1 MGIAGNSLDLIRTVF
16 NRNNVLPL
24 PSSYWDQ
31 ASRGSFYMQQGFA
44 GQTGGSNGQIAD
56 SVRIEED
63 LMNRYADYD
72 EMDAFP
78 ELGAA
83 IDLFADDATVQDVM
97 SQKSM
102 WFESTDESIDHV
114 LNDMLEVNLK
124 VENELWEI
132 ARSLCKYGN
141 EFIEP
146 VVLDQVGVVKLNHS
160 PAPWMRRIED
170 INGILYGYMQDPAMT
185 FTIDT
190 RTFLDRIKNKGM
202 SELELPQGLGT
213 SLLQVYEPWEIVHM
227 RLRSR
232 ARRDLYGYSVVEAA
246 RYAWKRLAMMEDA
259 MLMYKVTRSPQRYA
273 FYVDVGD
280 VPPNQARGLL
290 NRIKNDFKKNKFI
303 DSNGKPNFRY
313 SPLCLSLDTKIP
325 VINIHGEAPLK
336 GAVKTLSELIAD
348 HEAGIKNWTYSIN
361 VENGELVKGEIV
373 WAGVTRKDAEV
384 LSVVVNEKEMV
395 VTPDHKF
402 LLNNLEYKE
411 AKDLIHTDKVLSIDP
426 ISKKTFSQNITAVG
440 KIKDNQD
447 TGCITVEMWHN
458 FALDSGVFVKNSAED
473 DFFIPVRKDRKG
485 TEIEVLAG
493 PEGQSVEDVQYFLNK
508 IFAALKIPKSYLGA
522 DETVGRANLCL
533 VPETKVVLTDGRH
546 LTMEQLILEYSQGIE
561 NFVYSIDEKSLA
573 VNPGKIIKAEWTRK
587 NADVVRVHISGNI
600 TVDSTPDHLF
610 MLRDG
615 SYIEASSLKENDELM
630 SFGDQH
636 VRWVEILDQKRD
648 CCDIQIEGSPNFA
661 LASGVYVHNSQL
673 DVRLCRSV
681 MRIQRELKNGF
692 RQIGRI
698 DLAAKNIDPDRTSFE
713 CHMVIP
719 SGVFELAQIE
729 VEKAKLDLGAQYREA
744 NFSEYWVYSKILGL
758 SDEEILQIQTQRVRE
773 KEGNITTEDA
783 ERLRSALPR
792 MVDRAADR
800 SDPRAREFQQR
811 ILDEVESGNTHIGR
825 RLHELKMLTNE
836 VRGSIRN
843 QKRTNGKR

>member
-1 MGIAGNSLDLIRTVF
+1 MS
-16 NRNNVLPL
+16 
-24 PSSYWDQ
+24 
-31 ASRGSFYMQQGFA
+31 
-44 GQTGGSNGQIAD
+44 
-56 SVRIEED
+56 
-63 LMNRYADYD
+63 RYADYD
-72 EMDAFP
+72 AMDEFP
-78 ELGAA
+78 ELGSA
-83 IDLFADDATVQDVM
+83 IDLFSDDATVQDVM
-97 SQKSM
+97 TQKSM
-102 WFESTDESIDHV
+102 WFESADESIDHV
-114 LNDMLEVNLK
+114 LNDMLDVNLK
-124 VENELWEI
+124 IENELWEI

-146 VVLDQVGVVKLNHS
+146 IVLDQVGVVKLNHA

-190 RTFLDRIKNKGM
+190 RTFLERIKNKGM

-213 SLLQVYEPWEIVHM
+213 NLLQVYEPWEIVHM

-232 ARRDLYGYSVVEAA
+232 ARRDLYGYSVLEAA

-280 VPPNQARGLL
+280 VPANQARGLL

-303 DSNGKPNFRY
+303 DQNGKPNFRY
-313 SPLCLSLDTKIP
+313 SPLCLSLETKIP
-325 VINIHGEAPLK
+325 LLNGQT
-336 GAVKTLSELIAD
+336 KTLNELIVD
-348 HEAGIKNWTYSIN
+348 HNSGIKNWTYSIDRETKEI
-361 VENGELVKGEIV
+361 VPGEIS
-373 WAGVTRKDAEV
+373 WAGITRKDAKLV
-384 LSVVVNEKEMV
+384 KVTLDTGKEEI
-395 VTPDHKF
+395 VTPDHNFMLRDGSYCEAQNLKSGMSLMPFNRGINEKGYHYVLHPNNSGLRGFKLTSRLVAKAIHGEVKGLHVHHIDENKTNNDPSNLQIMNNSDHQRIHGHFVRWNQSEQHSKNSIANNKKYNKSRFLIAYNKTEKHTADNAMRSANFKKKRAEEGEEFNKKLRLKF
-402 LLNNLEYKE
+402 SDELRQALIELIQRMPDASVDSICEYIQNNEESLSKFQEGNTRKV
-411 AKDLIHTDKVLSIDP
+411 DSIHRHLVLKAIRSFGFTNYSEFKKHALYNHKVS
-426 ISKKTFSQNITAVG
+426 AVEFL
-440 KIKDNQD
+440 DHTED
-447 TGCITVEMWHN
+447 TGCITVERWHN
-458 FALDSGVFVKNSAED
+458 FALDSGVFVKNSCED

-522 DETVGRANLCL
+522 DETVGRNNL
-533 VPETKVVLTDGRH
+533 
-546 LTMEQLILEYSQGIE
+546 
-561 NFVYSIDEKSLA
+561 
-573 VNPGKIIKAEWTRK
+573 
-587 NADVVRVHISGNI
+587 
-600 TVDSTPDHLF
+600 
-610 MLRDG
+610 
-615 SYIEASSLKENDELM
+615 
-630 SFGDQH
+630 
-636 VRWVEILDQKRD
+636 
-648 CCDIQIEGSPNFA
+648 
-661 LASGVYVHNSQL
+661 SQL

-758 SDEEILQIQTQRVRE
+758 TDEEILQIQTQRVRE
-773 KEGNITTEDA
+773 KESNITTEDA

-800 SDPRAREFQQR
+800 ADPRAREFQQR

>member
-1 MGIAGNSLDLIRTVF
+1 
-16 NRNNVLPL
+16 
-24 PSSYWDQ
+24 
-31 ASRGSFYMQQGFA
+31 
-44 GQTGGSNGQIAD
+44 
-56 SVRIEED
+56 
-63 LMNRYADYD
+63 
-72 EMDAFP
+72 
-78 ELGAA
+78 
-83 IDLFADDATVQDVM
+83 
-97 SQKSM
+97 
-102 WFESTDESIDHV
+102 
-114 LNDMLEVNLK
+114 
-124 VENELWEI
+124 
-132 ARSLCKYGN
+132 
-141 EFIEP
+141 
-146 VVLDQVGVVKLNHS
+146 
-160 PAPWMRRIED
+160 
-170 INGILYGYMQDPAMT
+170 
-185 FTIDT
+185 
-190 RTFLDRIKNKGM
+190 
-202 SELELPQGLGT
+202 
-213 SLLQVYEPWEIVHM
+213 
-227 RLRSR
+227 
-232 ARRDLYGYSVVEAA
+232 
-246 RYAWKRLAMMEDA
+246 
-259 MLMYKVTRSPQRYA
+259 
-273 FYVDVGD
+273 
-280 VPPNQARGLL
+280 
-290 NRIKNDFKKNKFI
+290 
-303 DSNGKPNFRY
+303 
-313 SPLCLSLDTKIP
+313 
-325 VINIHGEAPLK
+325 
-336 GAVKTLSELIAD
+336 
-348 HEAGIKNWTYSIN
+348 
-361 VENGELVKGEIV
+361 
-373 WAGVTRKDAEV
+373 
-384 LSVVVNEKEMV
+384 
-395 VTPDHKF
+395 
-402 LLNNLEYKE
+402 
-411 AKDLIHTDKVLSIDP
+411 
-426 ISKKTFSQNITAVG
+426 
-440 KIKDNQD
+440 
-447 TGCITVEMWHN
+447 
-458 FALDSGVFVKNSAED
+458 
-473 DFFIPVRKDRKG
+473 
-485 TEIEVLAG
+485 
-493 PEGQSVEDVQYFLNK
+493 VQYFLNK

>member
-1 MGIAGNSLDLIRTVF
+1 
-16 NRNNVLPL
+16 
-24 PSSYWDQ
+24 
-31 ASRGSFYMQQGFA
+31 
-44 GQTGGSNGQIAD
+44 
-56 SVRIEED
+56 
-63 LMNRYADYD
+63 
-72 EMDAFP
+72 
-78 ELGAA
+78 
-83 IDLFADDATVQDVM
+83 
-97 SQKSM
+97 
-102 WFESTDESIDHV
+102 
-114 LNDMLEVNLK
+114 
-124 VENELWEI
+124 
-132 ARSLCKYGN
+132 
-141 EFIEP
+141 
-146 VVLDQVGVVKLNHS
+146 
-160 PAPWMRRIED
+160 
-170 INGILYGYMQDPAMT
+170 MQDPAMT

-303 DSNGKPNFRY
+303 DPATGKPSFRY
-313 SPLCLSLDTKIP
+313 SPL
-325 VINIHGEAPLK
+325 
-336 GAVKTLSELIAD
+336 
-348 HEAGIKNWTYSIN
+348 
-361 VENGELVKGEIV
+361 
-373 WAGVTRKDAEV
+373 
-384 LSVVVNEKEMV
+384 
-395 VTPDHKF
+395 
-402 LLNNLEYKE
+402 
-411 AKDLIHTDKVLSIDP
+411 
-426 ISKKTFSQNITAVG
+426 
-440 KIKDNQD
+440 
-447 TGCITVEMWHN
+447 
-458 FALDSGVFVKNSAED
+458 SAED

-522 DETVGRANLCL
+522 DETVGRANL
-533 VPETKVVLTDGRH
+533 
-546 LTMEQLILEYSQGIE
+546 
-561 NFVYSIDEKSLA
+561 
-573 VNPGKIIKAEWTRK
+573 
-587 NADVVRVHISGNI
+587 
-600 TVDSTPDHLF
+600 
-610 MLRDG
+610 
-615 SYIEASSLKENDELM
+615 
-630 SFGDQH
+630 
-636 VRWVEILDQKRD
+636 
-648 CCDIQIEGSPNFA
+648 
-661 LASGVYVHNSQL
+661 SQL

-758 SDEEILQIQTQRVRE
+758 SDEEILQVQTQRVRE
-773 KEGNITTEDA
+773 KESNITTEDA